1 MLYVNYADRKS
12 YLPTSPLPARPQGHA
27 RHRVQEV
34 RSHFGHF
41 QGQAPATPPGFAQP
55 WLPRRR
61 KERQKVCGQ
70 KNCVASWCVV
80 TLCGLLA
87 YIMWFLAVILEV
99 QETCGDAVSFF
110 ERKHGRRA
118 GLESDLYTY
127 TYKLKLRTWQHIVI
141 AHGHATKAILRE
153 NSQAKCRRPR
163 LRPTFCVSLR
173 SRNALGHVTRAIL
186 CENLKEK
193 YRRPHLR
200 PTFCASLRN
209 RKASLCENLQVKCI
223 KMPQTTSHAYV
234 LRAQSKCA
242 WTCWDMSDKQFY
254 ARILRQNAADQDRD
268 PPLVRAYE
276 CHKNHIMREFTGNT
290 HTV

>member
-1 MLYVNYADRKS
+1 MQCLSLNGNMA
-12 YLPTSPLPARPQGHA
+12 G
-27 RHRVQEV
+27 VQV
-34 RSHFGHF
+34 
-41 QGQAPATPPGFAQP
+41 
-55 WLPRRR
+55 L
-61 KERQKVCGQ
+61 KV
-70 KNCVASWCVV
+70 
-80 TLCGLLA
+80 T
-87 YIMWFLAVILEV
+87 YIHILINW
-99 QETCGDAVSFF
+99 
-110 ERKHGRRA
+110 
-118 GLESDLYTY
+118 
-127 TYKLKLRTWQHIVI
+127 KLRTWQHIVI

-193 YRRPHLR
+193 CRRPHLR

-209 RKASLCENLQVKCI
+209 RNALGHVKKASLCENLQVKCI

-268 PPLVRAYE
+268 PPFVRAYE

>member
-1 MLYVNYADRKS
+1 MAGVQVLKVTYIHILINWSCGHDNTLWLHMGMPQKPFYARI
-12 YLPTSPLPARPQGHA
+12 
-27 RHRVQEV
+27 
-34 RSHFGHF
+34 
-41 QGQAPATPPGFAQP
+41 
-55 WLPRRR
+55 PR
-61 KERQKVCGQ
+61 Q
-70 KNCVASWCVV
+70 
-80 TLCGLLA
+80 
-87 YIMWFLAVILEV
+87 
-99 QETCGDAVSFF
+99 
-110 ERKHGRRA
+110 
-118 GLESDLYTY
+118 
-127 TYKLKLRTWQHIVI
+127 
-141 AHGHATKAILRE
+141 
-153 NSQAKCRRPR
+153 KCRRPR

-193 YRRPHLR
+193 CRRPHLR

-209 RKASLCENLQVKCI
+209 RNALGHVKKASLCENLQVKCI

-254 ARILRQNAADQDRD
+254 ARILRQNTADQDRD
-268 PPLVRAYE
+268 PPFVRAYE